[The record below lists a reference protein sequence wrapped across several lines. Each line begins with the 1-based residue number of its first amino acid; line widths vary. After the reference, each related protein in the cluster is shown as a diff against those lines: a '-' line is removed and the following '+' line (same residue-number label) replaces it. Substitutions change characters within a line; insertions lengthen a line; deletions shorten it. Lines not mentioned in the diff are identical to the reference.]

1 MRWMLLAAPLTIL
14 IDCIAFVN
22 FYSWQQ
28 QSVYE
33 FQQRQLDLQVNYAI
47 DAAAQEMLSDGTHI
61 DTDYI
66 DWGSM
71 TVEPE
76 IALSTYEAVLLRNL
90 GWSDYEGNREDLVES
105 SMPFFLVAGYDGY
118 YMYCRQKD
126 ILDYKL
132 NDGTVVKE
140 EVYDFHWTPKLPYS
154 KTEGNK
160 VYFYYLGSDEYG
172 TCDLSD
178 RLSALTSVKR
188 DNKLNTGMGPASVNG
203 AKATIAE
210 TLTNAINSALFIG
223 LEGKTDACYYL
234 PATMSEWSNSKPVE
248 SPSVIVYMS
257 RSDGSVLYDTVTF
270 GIGGAK
276 IDNVNFVIC
285 YKVDGQKRYAWASD
299 RERIIA
305 NYGGGSNFIIEV
317 FTSPEK
323 AAENGYYFDYN
334 YYHKE

>member
-47 DAAAQEMLSDGTHI
+47 DAAAQEMLSDSTHI

-76 IALSTYEAVLLRNL
+76 VALRTYEAVLLRNL
-90 GWSDYEGNREDLVES
+90 GWSDYEANRENLIES
-105 SMPFFLVAGYDGY
+105 SVPFFLVAAYGGY

-126 ILDYKL
+126 IITYEM
-132 NDGTVVKE
+132 NDGKGVQ
-140 EVYDFHWTPKLPYS
+140 EVLYNFHWTPKLPYS
-154 KTEGNK
+154 KTAGDE

-172 TCDLSD
+172 TCNLST
-178 RLSALTSVKR
+178 RESALTSVKR
-188 DNKLNTGMGPASVNG
+188 TNKLNNGTGPASVNS
-203 AKATIAE
+203 AKATIAD

-223 LEGKTDACYYL
+223 LEGKTDACFYL
-234 PATMSEWSNSKPVE
+234 PAEMSEWSNSKPIE

-270 GIGGAK
+270 GIGGSK
-276 IDNVNFVIC
+276 IDDVNFVIC
-285 YKVDGQKRYAWASD
+285 YKVNGQKKYAWASD
-299 RERIIA
+299 REQVVA
-305 NYGGGSNFIIEV
+305 SYGGGDNFVIEIL
-317 FTSPEK
+317 TSPEK
-323 AAENGYYFDYN
+323 AAEKGYYFDYN